1 MHNKASMCPN
11 CGAPMTGYAG
21 KCGYCGVA
29 VKSEFFAHVSHIDH
43 PDMPVACLM
52 EDEYF
57 ESISWLADAI
67 WDDDNNYQFCGIACG
82 DCHFAQV
89 ARAFEAYPTL
99 HLYLDRDLYEKF
111 ISLDIS
117 SYFSCSDPIN
127 YPYVLQSNV
136 YLTPDTIAKIL
147 TIFVR
152 NVFEA
157 EEDDL
162 IFDIEEDPVM
172 VDNEGNIIFCNSDK
186 TQAET
191 ETAGFGRTLLI
202 LLAIFAGVPSVTFLI
217 GAIIE
222 WISGA
227 WW

>member
-29 VKSEFFAHVSHIDH
+29 VKPEHSAHADRLNNSAL
-43 PDMPVACLM
+43 PVAGLM
-52 EDEYF
+52 DEEYF

-67 WDDDNNYQFCGIACG
+67 EDDDNNYQFCGIACG

-99 HLYLDRDLYEKF
+99 HLYLDKDQYEKF
-111 ISLDIS
+111 ISLGIS
-117 SYFSCSDPIN
+117 SYFYCLDPVN
-127 YPYVLQSNV
+127 YPYVFQSNV
-136 YLTPDTIAKIL
+136 YLTPDTMAKIL

-162 IFDIEEDPVM
+162 IFDIEEDPVI
-172 VDNEGNIIFCNSDK
+172 VDNEGNIIFCNSDRNQ
-186 TQAET
+186 TET
-191 ETAGFGRTLLI
+191 ETAGLGRTLLI
-202 LLAIFAGVPSVTFLI
+202 LLAIFAGMPSVAFLI
-217 GAIIE
+217 GTIVE

>member
-1 MHNKASMCPN
+1 M
-11 CGAPMTGYAG
+11 
-21 KCGYCGVA
+21 
-29 VKSEFFAHVSHIDH
+29 
-43 PDMPVACLM
+43 
-52 EDEYF
+52 
-57 ESISWLADAI
+57 
-67 WDDDNNYQFCGIACG
+67 
-82 DCHFAQV
+82 
-89 ARAFEAYPTL
+89 
-99 HLYLDRDLYEKF
+99 
-111 ISLDIS
+111 
-117 SYFSCSDPIN
+117 
-127 YPYVLQSNV
+127 
-136 YLTPDTIAKIL
+136 AKIL

>member
-1 MHNKASMCPN
+1 
-11 CGAPMTGYAG
+11 MTGYAG

-29 VKSEFFAHVSHIDH
+29 VKSEFSAHVSHIDH
-43 PDMPVACLM
+43 SDMPVACLM

-99 HLYLDRDLYEKF
+99 HLYLDRDQYEKF

-136 YLTPDTIAKIL
+136 YLTPDTMAKIL
-147 TIFVR
+147 TIFYW
-152 NVFEA
+152 
-157 EEDDL
+157 L
-162 IFDIEEDPVM
+162 
-172 VDNEGNIIFCNSDK
+172 
-186 TQAET
+186 
-191 ETAGFGRTLLI
+191 
-202 LLAIFAGVPSVTFLI
+202 FLQ
-217 GAIIE
+217 E
-222 WISGA
+222 CLR
-227 WW
+227 